1 MVPSS
6 TGNRRDVLPATAI
19 DARCPDMAQTGR
31 AARHDECP
39 LLGGQR
45 TCFGNAA
52 TSAFAYY
59 SHNNTALKAVKP
71 QNKKGLT
78 ETMIF
83 PSAVCF
89 TLNSS
94 SFCAVASATV
104 TYNSPMQ
111 VTSCAA
117 RFREFMSTVSSNLYT
132 APCLAFSQIP
142 NFSTSDFVSPTIATT
157 ELEFLTA

>member
-1 MVPSS
+1 MPLAAAPYRASGLVPWHKA
-6 TGNRRDVLPATAI
+6 DVPHAPTNV
-19 DARCPDMAQTGR
+19 RCWG
-31 AARHDECP
+31 E
-39 LLGGQR
+39 QR
-45 TCFGNAA
+45 TCSGNAA

-94 SFCAVASATV
+94 SFFAVASATV
-104 TYNSPMQ
+104 TYNNPN
-111 VTSCAA
+111 A
-117 RFREFMSTVSSNLYT
+117 SNLL
-132 APCLAFSQIP
+132 CCSI
-142 NFSTSDFVSPTIATT
+142 S
-157 ELEFLTA
+157 